1 MAFNAATPDD
11 PAWRAAQG
19 LSLRHLVYFA
29 RLAQALNFTRAAA
42 LCHVTQ
48 STLSAG
54 MAALEEQIGAPL
66 FERDRRSVR
75 LTGLGAALLPRAH
88 ALLAAAGDLVQSG
101 QAASQPL
108 QGSLTLG
115 AIPTIAPFLLPTL
128 LRAMRSDLPAI
139 MALLREETTDS
150 LLEGVA
156 SGRLD
161 TALIALPMDTGR
173 LQVLPLFEEEL
184 WLVAAEGDPVAAQP
198 QARLSRLDPGRLLL
212 LGEGHCL
219 REHSLQACQHGRR
232 GTPAVPSTIEASS
245 LATLVQMVEAGLGVS
260 LLPEMA
266 VRSGLLVGSRVVARP
281 LQAPPPRREI
291 ALVARPQSPRKE
303 LLDRIQALARG
314 VLQGAGKPAGAR
326 RNRVG
331 VARPA
336 S

>member
-1 MAFNAATPDD
+1 
-11 PAWRAAQG
+11 
-19 LSLRHLVYFA
+19 
-29 RLAQALNFTRAAA
+29 
-42 LCHVTQ
+42 
-48 STLSAG
+48 
-54 MAALEEQIGAPL
+54 
-66 FERDRRSVR
+66 
-75 LTGLGAALLPRAH
+75 
-88 ALLAAAGDLVQSG
+88 
-101 QAASQPL
+101 
-108 QGSLTLG
+108 
-115 AIPTIAPFLLPTL
+115 
-128 LRAMRSDLPAI
+128 
-139 MALLREETTDS
+139 
-150 LLEGVA
+150 
-156 SGRLD
+156 
-161 TALIALPMDTGR
+161 MDTGR